1 MNIRILP
8 LKERRIYKKI
18 RLDCDLTFDRLD
30 LGDTRLQLLSPDDPE
45 SLAGQDGE
53 MGTDE
58 FPVWVHPWDATVL
71 LSFFLKERSVL
82 QKGKLLDIGI
92 GPAAPG
98 FAAAS
103 VGYNVTVVREKKH
116 ILDFQRVSG
125 AASRAQ
131 GIRYK
136 LLDMSRPP
144 AFTRYDIIAG
154 AELLFG
160 PDKVGEIFD
169 FCEASLKKD
178 GEIIFAHDI
187 RRQGLASFLAR
198 AEQRFEVEF
207 KEQQMTR
214 EGKTSVVVINRLRRK
229 K

>member
-18 RLDCDLTFDRLD
+18 GLDCDLTFDRLD
-30 LGDTRLQLLSPDDPE
+30 LGDIRLQLLSPDDPE
-45 SLAGQDGE
+45 SLVGQDDE
-53 MGTDE
+53 MGTGE
-58 FPVWVHPWDATVL
+58 FPFWVHPWDATVL
-71 LSFFLKERSVL
+71 LSFFLKERSVSR
-82 QKGKLLDIGI
+82 KGKLLDIGI

-103 VGYNVTVVREKKH
+103 VGYKVTVAREKQQV
-116 ILDFQRVSG
+116 LDFQRVSG
-125 AASRAQ
+125 AASRAK

-136 LLDMSRPP
+136 LLDLSRPS
-144 AFTRYDIIAG
+144 ALTRYDIIVG

-160 PDKVGEIFD
+160 PDNVGEVFD
-169 FCEASLKKD
+169 FCEASLRND
-178 GEIIFAHDI
+178 GEIFFAHDI

-198 AEQRFEVEF
+198 AERRFDVDF

-214 EGKTSVVVINRLRRK
+214 DGKNSVVVINRLRRK